1 MSQAFVLSGKI
12 TMDAKAAVAG
22 LDATTAALGE
32 TKAAVAGFG
41 QGANSLNNDLQVAS
55 TAMQQMIE
63 AATGVREA
71 TELSAAEM
79 LVYGEELDRI
89 RARYNPLFAASRA
102 YELELREIA
111 AAEQLGA
118 LSANEATQ
126 ARERAALAMT
136 PMTAQARA
144 LGVEMSRSFALGGN
158 QAKMLAM
165 QLSQV
170 GQQAMAGGGFIRALA
185 IQLPDIGL
193 AFGTVG
199 TAVGL
204 LAGIALPALVSAFR
218 DAGDAELTAEAQ
230 IKNLTG
236 ALDAYNSYTEIA
248 KKTTKELNAEFGSSA
263 ETLRNFS
270 RYLAD
275 VSVGRALDALAT
287 EGNPLLGELRD
298 AVTAVH
304 ELDAATQR
312 SASLI
317 SGWGGATSE
326 QILTA
331 KEALGGFQD
340 SVDDAAA
347 KLGMLPEQAVAISAA
362 FDRLS
367 TAQSM
372 TEIRDR
378 AAEVLTEIQQFFPEG
393 ARLPPKL
400 AEVAELL
407 NEIAAK
413 AARGVA
419 SAEELAALDI
429 AGGIRSAADE
439 ARRLADELL
448 AAVGAAQSLASQGGA
463 ALRDA
468 KLRFEFR
475 DDPVRLAAELA
486 GAQFDARTRIPQNAD
501 PTIKAVI
508 EANRRQAVADA
519 AEIARSNAALAEWQ
533 RNQRSAA
540 GGTEKQRSALADLI
554 DAQMQELAILRETDP
569 VQKEMLKHREALAGA
584 TDAERQMVEELIAA
598 HIREQAQMQALQETQ
613 DFFTGTLY
621 DAFEGLILRGD
632 SLTEVLHNIV
642 SALARAALQ
651 ATLLGTGP
659 LAGLFGTSGGG
670 GLLTMLFKAVV
681 PGKAE
686 GGMITGPGSGT
697 SDDVL
702 IAASSGEFVMT
713 AAATRR
719 HRHLLE
725 AMNAGA
731 HIPGFAR
738 GGAVGGQARGG
749 GAAAAEAAPANI
761 TIDLRGARGNA
772 EIEALV
778 ATGIRRGLAEYD
790 RSALPLRVRQISS
803 DTRRIG

>member
-12 TMDAKAAVAG
+12 TLDPKAAVAG
-22 LDATTAALGE
+22 LDATQAALAE
-32 TKAAVAGFG
+32 TKAEVVEFG
-41 QGANSLNNDLQVAS
+41 QGASGLKNELQVAS

-71 TELSAAEM
+71 NELSAAEM
-79 LVYGEELDRI
+79 LVYGDELDRI
-89 RARYNPLFAASRA
+89 RSRYSPLFAASRA
-102 YELELREIA
+102 YELELIEIA
-111 AAEQLGA
+111 DAEKLGA
-118 LSANEATQ
+118 ITANEAAA
-126 ARERAALAMT
+126 ARQRAAAAMT
-136 PMTAQARA
+136 PMTAQTRA
-144 LGVEMSRSFALGGN
+144 LGAEMSRSFALGGY

-170 GQQAMAGGGFIRALA
+170 GQQAMAGGGFMRALA

-204 LAGIALPALVSAFR
+204 LAGIALPALVSSFW
-218 DAGDAELTAEAQ
+218 DAGDAGRTVEDR
-230 IKNLTG
+230 IKDLTG
-236 ALDAYNSYTEIA
+236 ALDAYNRYTDLA
-248 KKTTKELNAEFGSSA
+248 KKTTKELKEEFGSFA
-263 ETLRNFS
+263 DEMRNLS
-270 RYLAD
+270 RYLAE

-304 ELDAATQR
+304 ELDAATQK
-312 SASLI
+312 SARLI
-317 SGWGGATSE
+317 SGYGGATSE

-340 SVDDAAA
+340 TVDDAAA

-362 FDRLS
+362 FDRLF
-367 TAQSM
+367 TAGNM

-378 AAEVLTEIQQFFPEG
+378 AAEVLNQIQQFFPEG
-393 ARLPPKL
+393 TKLPPKL
-400 AEVAELL
+400 AEAAELL
-407 NEIAAK
+407 EEIAAK

-429 AGGIRSAADE
+429 AGGIRTAADE

-468 KLRFEFR
+468 KLRYELR

-486 GAQFDARTRIPQNAD
+486 GAQFDARTRVPQDAD

-508 EANRRQAVADA
+508 EANRRQAVSDA
-519 AEIARSNAALAEWQ
+519 AELARSNAALAEWQ

-540 GGTEKQRSALADLI
+540 GGTEKQRGALADLI
-554 DAQMQELAILRETDP
+554 DAQMQELAILRESDP
-569 VQKEMLKHREALAGA
+569 VQKEMLKHREAMVGA
-584 TDAERQMVEELIAA
+584 TNAERQMVEELIATRL
-598 HIREQAQMQALQETQ
+598 REQEQMQALQETQ

-621 DAFEGLILRGD
+621 DAFEGLILRGE
-632 SLTEVLHNIV
+632 SLKDVLHNIV
-642 SALARAALQ
+642 AALARAALQ
-651 ATLLGTGP
+651 ATLLGEGP

-670 GLLTMLFKAVV
+670 GLFTMLFKAIF
-681 PGKAE
+681 PGKAD
-686 GGMITGPGSGT
+686 GGLITGPGSGT

-731 HIPGFAR
+731 TMPGFAR
-738 GGAVGGQARGG
+738 GGAVGGASAGSQQALAG
-749 GAAAAEAAPANI
+749 PASI

-772 EIEALV
+772 EIETLV
-778 ATGIRRGLAEYD
+778 AEGIRRGLAEYD
-790 RSALPLRVRQISS
+790 RQALPGRVRQISG
-803 DTRRIG
+803 DLRRVG

>member
-1 MSQAFVLSGKI
+1 MTQAFVLSGKV
-12 TMDAKAAVAG
+12 TMDAAGAVG
-22 LDATTAALGE
+22 SLKATTAAVNE
-32 TKAAVAGFG
+32 TKVAVTGLG
-41 QGANSLNNDLQVAS
+41 DGAKGLNTELHVAS

-63 AATGVREA
+63 AATGVGSA

-89 RARYNPLFAASRA
+89 RARYSPLFAASRA

-111 AAEQLGA
+111 AAEQLSA
-118 LSANEATQ
+118 ISANEASA

-136 PMTAQARA
+136 PMTAQTRA
-144 LGVEMSRSFALGGN
+144 LGVAMSRSFALGGY

-170 GQQAMAGGGFIRALA
+170 GQQAMAGGGIIRALA

-204 LAGIALPALVSAFR
+204 LAGIALPALVSAFW
-218 DAGDAELTAEAQ
+218 DAGEAGRTAEDR
-230 IKNLTG
+230 IKDLTG
-236 ALDAYNSYTEIA
+236 ALDDYSRYTDLA

-263 ETLRNFS
+263 EKLKNFS
-270 RYLAD
+270 RYLAE

-298 AVTAVH
+298 TVDAFRKLRDETEKYQSLVASGSGSEDLYRVLRGNLQ
-304 ELDAATQR
+304 ELY
-312 SASLI
+312 
-317 SGWGGATSE
+317 
-326 QILTA
+326 
-331 KEALGGFQD
+331 
-340 SVDDAAA
+340 DDAEKTAA
-347 KLGMLPEQAVAISAA
+347 AVGLVPEQAVAISAA
-362 FDRLS
+362 FDKLS
-367 TAQSM
+367 TAGTM

-378 AAEVLTEIQQFFPEG
+378 AADVLTEIQQFFPEG
-393 ARLPPKL
+393 SKLPPKL
-400 AEVAELL
+400 AESAELL
-407 NEIAAK
+407 EEIVAK
-413 AARGVA
+413 AARAVA
-419 SAEELAALDI
+419 SAEKLTALDI
-429 AGGIRSAADE
+429 AGGIRTAADE

-463 ALRDA
+463 ALREA
-468 KLRFEFR
+468 KLRYELR

-486 GAQFDARTRIPQNAD
+486 GAQFDERTRVPQNAD

-533 RNQRSAA
+533 RGQRSAA

-554 DAQMQELAILRETDP
+554 ATQMEELALLRETDP
-569 VQKEMLKHREALAGA
+569 VQREMLKHREALAGA
-584 TDAERQMVEELIAA
+584 TDTERQLVEELIAVRL
-598 HIREQAQMQALQETQ
+598 REQEQMQALQETQ

-632 SLTEVLHNIV
+632 SLTEVLGNIV
-642 SALARAALQ
+642 AALARAALQ
-651 ATLLGTGP
+651 ATLLGEGP

-670 GLLTMLFKAVV
+670 GLLGAFVGAVI
-681 PGKAE
+681 PGRAT
-686 GGMITGPGSGT
+686 GGLITGPGSGT

-702 IAASSGEFVMT
+702 MFGSSGEFVVT
-713 AAATRR
+713 AEATRR

-725 AMNAGA
+725 AINSGAQLPRFAAGGIVGA
-731 HIPGFAR
+731 PVQAFAS
-738 GGAVGGQARGG
+738 
-749 GAAAAEAAPANI
+749 GAAAPAAANI

-778 ATGIRRGLAEYD
+778 AAGIRHGLEQYD
-790 RSALPLRVRQISS
+790 RHALPGRVRQISA
-803 DTRRIG
+803 DGRRIG